1 MVSSNYH
8 RTPPVCTIMKR
19 LKLLYM
25 MVLILIIENHSHDYR
40 IYTHTRIDL
49 IIQLTNLLLQ

>member
-1 MVSSNYH
+1 
-8 RTPPVCTIMKR
+8 
-19 LKLLYM
+19 